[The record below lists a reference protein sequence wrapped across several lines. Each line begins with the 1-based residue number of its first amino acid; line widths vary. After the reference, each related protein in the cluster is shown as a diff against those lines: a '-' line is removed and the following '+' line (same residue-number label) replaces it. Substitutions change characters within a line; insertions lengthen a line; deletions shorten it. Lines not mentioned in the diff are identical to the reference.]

1 VYLVDTKSIGD
12 NMNIALINI
21 DDISPLAQQ
30 MNHAY
35 FISVREWEAREL
47 KHGEIPT

>member
-1 VYLVDTKSIGD
+1 
-12 NMNIALINI
+12 MNISIINI

-30 MNHAY
+30 MNHDY

-47 KHGEIPT
+47 KIGDIPT

>member
-1 VYLVDTKSIGD
+1 
-12 NMNIALINI
+12 MNIAIINI
-21 DDISPLAQQ
+21 EDISPLTQQ

-47 KHGEIPT
+47 KHGDIPT